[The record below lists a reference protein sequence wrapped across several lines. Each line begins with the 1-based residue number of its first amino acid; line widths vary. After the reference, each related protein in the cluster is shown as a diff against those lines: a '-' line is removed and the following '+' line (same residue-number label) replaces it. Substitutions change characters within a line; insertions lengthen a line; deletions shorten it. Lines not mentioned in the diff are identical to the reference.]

1 MEIID
6 IIEIVLFIVLLIYNI
21 IRKNEYILNILSLVL
36 LIILTLLFN
45 IEPLTSTKESFVGI
59 YSWIFRVYSLV
70 LMTIAIVLY
79 IRNRKYKKYFYNLI
93 IIFVMNFCV
102 FVALQ
107 PTYGGLML
115 EGDKLIK
122 YNLDS
127 YLSCLILLGI
137 ETNVF
142 FATMVGG
149 LKRIQTQ
156 ENEKEEK

>member
-1 MEIID
+1 MGIID
-6 IIEIVLFIVLLIYNI
+6 IIEIVLFVVLLIYNI

-36 LIILTLLFN
+36 LIVLTLLFN

-59 YSWIFRVYSLV
+59 YSWIFRIYSLV

-79 IRNRKYKKYFYNLI
+79 ILNRKYKKYFYNLI
-93 IIFVMNFCV
+93 IIFIMNFCV

-115 EGDKLIK
+115 EGDELIK

-127 YLSCLILLGI
+127 YLNCLILLGI

-149 LKRIQTQ
+149 LKNQTQ